1 MCENKKDK
9 VDAIKNLMH
18 DKWSKKYIES
28 HEFIL
33 DIKNYKF
40 ESENQ
45 VEELANLYR
54 RLVWTRDVRAA
65 IFFTL
70 PVNPPI
76 QSLKLQHSI
85 ARGMRKKHIV
95 DQFDYDEPPRYPKWY
110 FECLESFKSRNNTSN
125 QKNDPKGNV
134 CEFFSAPSE
143 KSDSVTEAEHFFPGE
158 QNYF

>member
-1 MCENKKDK
+1 MSEDKKEIVKNINK
-9 VDAIKNLMH
+9 LMH
-18 DKWSKKYIES
+18 VKWRKKYIES
-28 HEFIL
+28 LKFIL
-33 DIKNYKF
+33 EITNCNF
-40 ESENQ
+40 ESEDQ
-45 VEELANLYR
+45 VQALAMLYR

-110 FECLESFKSRNNTSN
+110 FECLESFKSKNNTNN
-125 QKNDPKGNV
+125 QKIDPKGNA
-134 CEFFSAPSE
+134 CEFFLAPSE
-143 KSDSVTEAEHFFPGE
+143 TSESVTEAEHFFPGK
-158 QNYF
+158 QNNF

>member
-1 MCENKKDK
+1 MSENKK
-9 VDAIKNLMH
+9 AIVKAIENLTH
-18 DKWSKKYIES
+18 VKWSKKYIES
-28 HEFIL
+28 TEFIL
-33 DIKNYKF
+33 DIKNYNF
-40 ESENQ
+40 ESESQ

-85 ARGMRKKHIV
+85 ARGMRKKHVV
-95 DQFDYDEPPRYPKWY
+95 DQFDYDEPPCYPKWY
-110 FECLESFKSRNNTSN
+110 FECLESFKSRKNTSN
-125 QKNDPKGNV
+125 QKNDPKANA
-134 CEFFSAPSE
+134 CEFLSVPSE
-143 KSDSVTEAEHFFPGE
+143 TSESVTDAEHFIPGK